1 MMANGFSLLHPRN
14 SSVLEL
20 AQRYFVLLRDGYS
33 RSNQRLAF
41 NSITDR
47 VRIVLAIADV
57 VMSTGCETLEAFGT
71 AEFAQIKAKVT
82 FGFDNKRSTPI
93 SSHRIREILKLWRE
107 LHDLFVTPGEDGCI
121 GLNDGFPFP
130 LFTETEAATMASK
143 GTETGLTP
151 DVPPEVAFAHID
163 AAIEY
168 VSIHAEGIIRL
179 SAQAKALAN
188 APRVYAKAGQ
198 GERKR
203 QLAAHLLS
211 IVDGDNEYELFRGKV
226 NFSRVARELKLRP
239 CNLDPILCNHANQFL
254 LSRDRKVKVEARTA
268 LQLAAT
274 KQPAAPAKYRKNCVV
289 QAELGLPYSGQP
301 GAGYAP
307 WPITHAASTRGGSY
321 SVEAAEHDL
330 LTAIIIL
337 IAAFDAGRIDEI
349 LATDVDCLVEGAD
362 GFYLRTR
369 LFKENDP
376 EGGSVHL
383 KPCPPIVVSAINL
396 AIAMGREARD
406 KHGSK
411 KLFFSQFRGKYSVPT
426 YHTFLKRMK
435 DFSERTGVAAMV
447 DGGSWEIAPHQLRR
461 FFVTMW
467 NHYFEYGGQYESC
480 RRILGHAWIGTTI
493 RYGRSATSGKALLTE
508 QRRLTHK
515 VLKSAIFKGL
525 EDVRGAAGHRLVRV
539 FERMSIRTRSEED
552 IDLFIDRRIDHKGAE
567 VHGMPWGYCIWD
579 VAAGLKARCARGAA
593 RGAHVSRP
601 DTWKTPEECQGC
613 CCFWTDE
620 KFAGFWEHAVE
631 RHERVAAK
639 PRAPRQLVEAAEAA
653 ATLAKRMWVR

>member
-1 MMANGFSLLHPRN
+1 MANGLSLLDPEN
-14 SSVLEL
+14 SQFLEL

-33 RSNQRLAF
+33 RSNQQLAF
-41 NSITDR
+41 KSIADR
-47 VRIVLAIADV
+47 VKLALAVADV
-57 VMSTGCETLEAFGT
+57 VMSMGCNTLEEFGT
-71 AEFAQIKAKVT
+71 AEFAKVKAT
-82 FGFDNKRSTPI
+82 IPFGFDKGRSTPI
-93 SSHRIREILKLWRE
+93 SSHRIREILKSWME
-107 LHDLFVTPGEDGCI
+107 LHDLFVTPGDDGFI

-130 LFTETEAATMASK
+130 LFTETEAARIAGE
-143 GTETGLTP
+143 GTETGLTA
-151 DVPPEVAFAHID
+151 DIPPEVAFAHID

-168 VSIHAEGIIRL
+168 VAIHAKGIISL
-179 SAQAKALAN
+179 SAQAKAMAN

-211 IVDGDNEYELFRGKV
+211 IVDGNRDYEFFRGNL
-226 NFSRVARELKLRP
+226 NFSRIARELDLRS
-239 CNLDPILCNHANQFL
+239 CNFDPLLCKHANRFL
-254 LSRDRKVKVEARTA
+254 LSDDPEEKVEARTA

-274 KQPAAPAKYRKNCVV
+274 KQAPAPAKYRKTYLV
-289 QAELGLPYSGQP
+289 QAELGLPYVGQS

-307 WPITHAASTRGGSY
+307 WPITHVGNMKNGSY
-321 SVEAAEHDL
+321 TVEAAEHDL

-349 LATDVDCLVEGAD
+349 LTMDVDCLVEGAD
-362 GFYLRTR
+362 GFYLKTR

-383 KPCPPIVVSAINL
+383 KPCPPVVVSAINL
-396 AIAMGREARD
+396 ALDMGREARER
-406 KHGSK
+406 HGSR
-411 KLFFSQFRGKYSVPT
+411 KLFFSQYRGKYGVPT

-435 DFSERTGVAAMV
+435 DFSQRTGVAATG

-493 RYGRSATSGKALLTE
+493 RYGRSATAGKALLTE

-515 VLKSAIFKGL
+515 VLKSAVFKGL
-525 EDVRGAAGHRLVRV
+525 EDVRGAAAHRLVRV

-552 IDLFIDRRIDHKGAE
+552 IDMFIERRIDHKGAE

-601 DTWKTPEECQGC
+601 DTWKKPEECQGC
-613 CCFWTDE
+613 ACFWTDE

-639 PRAPRQLVEAAEAA
+639 PRAPRQLVEAAKAA
-653 ATLAKRMWVR
+653 AMLAKRMSVK